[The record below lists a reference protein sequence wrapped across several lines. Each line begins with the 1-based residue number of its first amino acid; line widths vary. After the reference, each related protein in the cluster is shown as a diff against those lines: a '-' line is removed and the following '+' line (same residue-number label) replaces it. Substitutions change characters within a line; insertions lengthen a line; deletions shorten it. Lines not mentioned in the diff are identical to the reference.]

1 MWGARYQLE
10 LVGAAGRRRDA
21 RVVVAGGVVGR
32 GAAGEEDEQE
42 DGGGGGGEAAGVV
55 GRHRASPRR
64 AARLSVARTAVAE
77 RNEENTDAVGPGWQW
92 NMDGGWDGAAPG
104 RE

>member
-42 DGGGGGGEAAGVV
+42 DGGGGGEAAGVV